1 MKYKAVICDLD
12 GTLLNTL
19 EDLMDSVN
27 YALSKRAMPLITLKQ
42 TRRYVGNG
50 VAKLVERAA
59 PSGTPKEDIQE
70 MLNDFRYYYDI
81 HSKDKTKPYEG
92 VMELLRELK
101 ARGLKLAIVSNKIHK
116 AVGVLA
122 EDYFPGLIDVA
133 IGEMENVPR
142 KPAPDMIY
150 KALDEL
156 GINKEDAVFIG
167 DSEVDVAT
175 GLNAGIDMVTV
186 LWGFRDR
193 DELVE
198 AGATIFIDE
207 AMALFNYL

>member
-27 YALSKRAMPLITLKQ
+27 YALTNKGMENISLEQ

-59 PSGTPKEDIQE
+59 QGNATSEAIEG
-70 MLNDFRYYYDI
+70 LLADFRYYYGI
-81 HSKDKTKPYEG
+81 HSQDKTKPYGG
-92 VMELLRELK
+92 VLELLSSLK
-101 ARGLKLAIVSNKIHK
+101 EKGIKLAIVSNKIHS
-116 AVGVLA
+116 AVKVLA
-122 EDYFPGLIDVA
+122 EEYFPGLIDVA
-133 IGEMENVPR
+133 IGEMDNVPR
-142 KPAPDMIY
+142 KPAPDMIF
-150 KALDEL
+150 KAIEEL
-156 GINKEDAVFIG
+156 GIQKEEAIFIG

-186 LWGFRDR
+186 LWGFRDK
-193 DELVE
+193 EQLVE
-198 AGATIFIDE
+198 SGATIFIDNPQE
-207 AMALFNYL
+207 LYKYI